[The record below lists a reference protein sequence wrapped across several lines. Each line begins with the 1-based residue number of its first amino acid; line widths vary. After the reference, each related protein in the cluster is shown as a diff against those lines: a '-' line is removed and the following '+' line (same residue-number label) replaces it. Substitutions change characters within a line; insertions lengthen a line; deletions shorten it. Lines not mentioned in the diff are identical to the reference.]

1 MGLSRGARDVNL
13 DLNDVSCMI
22 PRDAFA
28 AILLFSYL
36 CTEYCHMASG
46 FPPFSFF
53 LPNNHMFIS
62 LGSIIVICVRL
73 YQPTLVRGSGTKC
86 GK

>member
-36 CTEYCHMASG
+36 CTEYCHMASR
-46 FPPFSFF
+46 FPAFPFF
-53 LPNNHMFIS
+53 LSNNPLSIN
-62 LGSIIVICVRL
+62 LGSTIVECVRL
-73 YQPTLVRGSGTKC
+73 QQPTLC